1 MPAADFWDEAM
12 PYDTYLGQ
20 MRDKRDQ
27 HVARLQATAITAGE
41 RAAFAGEPLRFL
53 VLTEDYCGDSAQFI
67 PPVAKL
73 AEELDNVELRILLRN
88 EHRELADAYRRWDGY
103 QAIPVFIIL
112 DQHGHELG
120 FLSERP
126 RRLYDVLAAETRRFA
141 QAHPELDGINR
152 TYANMPEAT
161 RAEVLANA
169 DRFRAEHDAEWTRVL
184 FEDFA
189 ALVGEGRELSGSG
202 SGAAR
207 LSS

>member
-1 MPAADFWDEAM
+1 MLQHTTQDGSFTMPAADFWDKAM
-12 PYDTYLGQ
+12 PYDAYLAQ
-20 MRDKRDQ
+20 MREKRDQ
-27 HVARLQATAITAGE
+27 HLARLRATEITDDE

-73 AEELDNVELRILLRN
+73 AEELDSVELRILLRN
-88 EHRELADAYRRWDGY
+88 EHRDLADAYPRWDGY
-103 QAIPVFIIL
+103 RAIPVFILL

-120 FLSERP
+120 YLSERP

-152 TYANMPEAT
+152 TYANMPAET
-161 RAEVLANA
+161 RAAVTANA
-169 DRFRAEHDAEWTRVL
+169 DRFRAEHDAEWTQVL
-184 FEDFA
+184 FEDLA
-189 ALVGEGRELSGSG
+189 AL
-202 SGAAR
+202 